1 MLIFLSLS
9 LALFLYTPKLLYKPL
24 PHSHDSH
31 TNTTTQ
37 TTLRQPTTIEKLFQ
51 ELPCRRHRVTKSQPL
66 SLFPPSR
73 SKHHTSKFH
82 PDLHSTMQ
90 QTKNR
95 NTQRHIHKNS
105 DPQIGSESKQSVLKM
120 ADEVSDAPPVG
131 EQRTTR
137 GEQKTQKAKRKER
150 RKN

>member
-9 LALFLYTPKLLYKPL
+9 LFLHTPKPLYKPL

-31 TNTTTQ
+31 TTTTTQ

-51 ELPCRRHRVTKSQPL
+51 ELPCRRHRVTKSQRLSLSL

-73 SKHHTSKFH
+73 PKHHTSKFH

-90 QTKNR
+90 QTKHR
-95 NTQRHIHKNS
+95 NTQRHIHKT
-105 DPQIGSESKQSVLKM
+105 QIHKSARKANKAFSKRLTKSAMRRQSESSVRREESK
-120 ADEVSDAPPVG
+120 
-131 EQRTTR
+131 
-137 GEQKTQKAKRKER
+137 R
-150 RKN
+150 RKKRSEAK